1 MKRIR
6 KKRLA
11 VGQIG
16 RFLLYCLIWS
26 ALCVLAYWAYSRMF
40 HERIVVLLYQYL
52 PQDAY
57 DWLSGIWQILALS
70 CYFAGILLIA
80 MRRILFCARYAEQI
94 NRDLGLLMHPEKEI
108 SEYPE
113 SLKST
118 EVQLKDI
125 QHSIFRSAQIAK
137 EAEQRKNDLVVYLA
151 HDLKTPLTSIIGY
164 LSLLDEAPEQEE
176 RLREKYIG
184 IALNKAYRLEQLI
197 DEFFEITRFNLQ
209 SIELSWSDVDL
220 TMMLY
225 QITEEFYPAFS
236 AKGLQ
241 LDANI
246 QPGLRLRG
254 DADKLVRVFDN
265 LLRNAVSYSYE
276 KTAIQLI
283 AQSQNDY
290 IQIVVRNRGERI
302 PPQKLE
308 RLFEK
313 FYRVDTSRG
322 TASGGAGLGLA
333 IAKQLVE
340 LHQGAIEARRSDA
353 YTEFIVR
360 LPGKSRAEQED
371 VYKRQEHL
379 CLLRM

>member
-6 KKRLA
+6 KRRLA

-57 DWLSGIWQILALS
+57 DWLSGIWQTLALS

-94 NRDLGLLMHPEKEI
+94 NSDLELLMHPEKEI

-176 RLREKYIG
+176 KLREKYIG

-236 AKGLQ
+236 SKGLQ
-241 LDANI
+241 LNANI

-254 DADKLVRVFDN
+254 DADKLARVFDN

-276 KTAIQLI
+276 NTVIQLI
-283 AQSQNDY
+283 AQSEGDY
-290 IQIVVRNRGERI
+290 IQIVVRTRGDRI

-340 LHQGAIEARRSDA
+340 LHQGTIEVRSLDT
-353 YTEFIVR
+353 YTEFMVQ
-360 LPGKSRAEQED
+360 LPGKSRAEQE
-371 VYKRQEHL
+371 QSS
-379 CLLRM
+379 

>member
-209 SIELSWSDVDL
+209 SIELS
-220 TMMLY
+220 
-225 QITEEFYPAFS
+225 FS

-322 TASGGAGLGLA
+322 TGSGGAGLGLA

-340 LHQGAIEARRSDA
+340 LHQGTIEARSSDA

-360 LPGKSRAEQED
+360 LPGKSRAEQETSS
-371 VYKRQEHL
+371 
-379 CLLRM
+379 

>member
-1 MKRIR
+1 LRKTKR
-6 KKRLA
+6 KRFA

-16 RFLLYCLIWS
+16 RFLLYCGIWS
-26 ALCVLAYWAYSRMF
+26 LLCLGAYWLYSRMM
-40 HERIVVLLYQYL
+40 HERVIVLLYQYL
-52 PQDAY
+52 PMEAY
-57 DWLSGIWQILALS
+57 NWLSGIWRNLAVV
-70 CYFAGILLIA
+70 CYLAGIFLIA

-94 NRDLGLLMHPEKEI
+94 NRDLGLLMHSEKEI

-125 QHSIFRSAQIAK
+125 QHAIFRSGQIAK

-164 LSLLDEAPEQEE
+164 LSLLEEAPEQE
-176 RLREKYIG
+176 RKLQEKYVG

-225 QITEEFYPAFS
+225 QITEEFYPAFQG
-236 AKGLQ
+236 K
-241 LDANI
+241 
-246 QPGLRLRG
+246 GLRLETHIEAGLRIQG
-254 DADKLVRVFDN
+254 DADKLARIFDN
-265 LLRNAVSYSYE
+265 LLRNAVSYSHE
-276 KTAIQLI
+276 NTTIELSAVHSEQWV
-283 AQSQNDY
+283 
-290 IQIVVRNRGERI
+290 QISVRNQGDRI
-302 PPQKLE
+302 PTQKLE

-322 TASGGAGLGLA
+322 SASGGAGLGLA

-340 LHQGAIEARRSDA
+340 LHQGTIEAGSTED
-353 YTEFIVR
+353 YTEFTVR
-360 LPGKSRAEQED
+360 LPQQP
-371 VYKRQEHL
+371 KRETKAPL
-379 CLLRM
+379 V